1 MGGCSGL
8 DMRFLSD
15 EEYENYWVELGGVRD
30 AIALDLAEDGAVLL
44 LDVACGW
51 GLYTFHLASYHPEG
65 RVVAVDIVP
74 SAFSNLRRRQ
84 PGDHIP
90 DGIDPLMAD
99 AAKLPIRDSVFDLST
114 SFLGMRDIHMTQGLR
129 GVEDANGEMFRT
141 LKRGG
146 RIALAVTPPDLA
158 ETEDQRIAIEVE
170 GEVFGARSLSST
182 FYEELFQGN
191 GIELMGVKTYST
203 GGKMTAE
210 QAQRELRDGIE
221 IAGDIYKRDPPNF
234 EEVWKRYGSTIER
247 HGYGMYSNITVFVG
261 KKH

>member
-1 MGGCSGL
+1 ME
-8 DMRFLSD
+8 MRFLSD
-15 EEYENYWVELGGVRD
+15 EEYENYWVELGGVRSI
-30 AIALDLAEDGAVLL
+30 IAFDLAEDGAVLL

-51 GLYTFHLASYHPEG
+51 GLYTFHLASYHPRG
-65 RVVAVDIVP
+65 RVVAVDIIP
-74 SAFSNLRRRQ
+74 SAFSNLRRRR
-84 PGDHIP
+84 PGAHVP
-90 DGIDPLMAD
+90 DVIDPLMAD

-114 SFLGMRDIHMTQGLR
+114 SFLGMRDIHMTQSLR

-170 GEVFGARSLSST
+170 GEVFGARSLPST

-191 GIELMGVKTYST
+191 GIELSGVKTYST

-221 IAGDIYKRDPPNF
+221 IAGDIYKRYPPNF
-234 EEVWKRYGSTIER
+234 EDVWRRYGPSIKR
-247 HGYGMYSNITVFVG
+247 HGYGMYSKITVFVG
-261 KKH
+261 TKH